1 MLQTCLLDGAEW
13 RAFRLFLADLEDREL
28 IRIHRQLRREVAAR
42 QERDS
47 DFTRLFFS
55 SLQAADLQTVSAGI
69 KRHHFGRSEGSQWLR
84 PGLAG
89 TSRRRPPESG
99 PAAKRAIFFAGWDC
113 VTGWGRL
120 PHRQQEQEQWRI
132 VCASRPA

>member
-55 SLQAADLQTVSAGI
+55 SLQAADLQTAHDTLRAERRARAQDRRISV
-69 KRHHFGRSEGSQWLR
+69 GRGNTSGQHR
-84 PGLAG
+84 PV
-89 TSRRRPPESG
+89 
-99 PAAKRAIFFAGWDC
+99 I
-113 VTGWGRL
+113 
-120 PHRQQEQEQWRI
+120 
-132 VCASRPA
+132 